1 MKWDGGYVMNFSTIK
16 GKLTLFFT
24 LLIVGFSII
33 AYLTFK
39 GNADADRAIKRVG
52 DIGSLET
59 SEAKLMMNLRGYQ
72 LLFDESFAQNYED
85 EYASIV
91 KNLNSLLEQS
101 RAEIAKTQIKEILGL
116 IKEWKDSNDERVK
129 LIKQYKKEIN
139 SDAFSISENGKKLAA
154 LTLLSA
160 DRYKIIEAK
169 IAVFKEGVEKRNL
182 KYIKDSSVSSELT
195 IALIVLLSMGTFLLL
210 LKSINFSISAAKKGC
225 EEIKNSKDLT
235 KKIVTGTKDEI
246 AETMDYVNE
255 LLGDLAKA
263 IDDAKRS
270 ATENASVAEEL
281 SATSLQ
287 IGKRTEDTS
296 IVVDETKQS
305 SNDVSELLSNS
316 EDESKKAEIEINEAS
331 HEVSDAAKDV
341 LSVSGA
347 LQLIVVEQMEIS
359 GQLERLS
366 SEAEQVKTV
375 LSVITDIADQTN
387 LLALNA
393 AIEAARAG
401 EHGRGFAVV
410 ADEVRKLAE
419 RTQQSLTESN
429 ATVSV
434 IVQSVLEATESMSK
448 SAKKLEELGKR
459 SKEVEST
466 MNKTVNIIAD
476 AAKIANQTAEDASSG
491 NSKTKDVIMRID
503 TINKLSMTNARSV
516 EEIAAAAEHL
526 AKRAESLSLSLA
538 QFKTS

>member
-1 MKWDGGYVMNFSTIK
+1 MKWDGGYVMNIGTIK

-91 KNLNSLLEQS
+91 KNLNSLLAQS
-101 RAEIAKTQIKEILGL
+101 RSEIAKTQIKEILGL
-116 IKEWKDSNDERVK
+116 IKEWKESNDERVK

-139 SDAFSISENGKKLAA
+139 NDAFSISENGKKLAA

-160 DRYKIIEAK
+160 DRYKIIEEK

-182 KYIKDSSVSSELT
+182 KYIKDSSVFSEIT
-195 IALIVLLSMGTFLLL
+195 IALIVLLSIGTFLLL

-331 HEVSDAAKDV
+331 HEVSDAARDV

-347 LQLIVVEQMEIS
+347 LQLIVVEQIELS

-366 SEAEQVKTV
+366 SEAEEVKTV

-434 IVQSVLEATESMSK
+434 IVQSILDATESMSK

-459 SKEVEST
+459 SKDVEST

>member
-1 MKWDGGYVMNFSTIK
+1 MSFGTIK
-16 GKLTLFFT
+16 SKLTLFFT
-24 LLIVGFSII
+24 LLILGFSII

-72 LLFDESFAQNYED
+72 LLFDETYAQNYEH
-85 EYASIV
+85 EYESIV
-91 KNLNSLLEQS
+91 KNLNSLLKQS
-101 RAEIAKTQIKEILGL
+101 RAEMAKTQIKEILVL
-116 IKEWKDSNDERVK
+116 IKEWKESNDERVK

-139 SDAFSISENGKKLAA
+139 SDAFSVSENGKRLAA

-160 DRYKIIEAK
+160 DRYKIIEEK
-169 IAVFKEGVEKRNL
+169 ISIFKEGVEKRNL
-182 KYIKDSSVSSELT
+182 KYIRDSSVFSELT
-195 IALIVLLSMGTFLLL
+195 IALIVLLSIGTFLLL

-235 KKIVTGTKDEI
+235 KKIVIGTKDEI

-263 IDDAKRS
+263 IDDAKKS

-281 SATSLQ
+281 STTSLQ

-316 EDESKKAEIEINEAS
+316 EDESKKAEEEIREAS
-331 HEVSDAAKDV
+331 SEVSDAAKDV

-347 LQLIVVEQMEIS
+347 LQLIVVEQMELS

-434 IVQSVLEATESMSK
+434 IVQSILDATESMSK

-476 AAKIANQTAEDASSG
+476 AAKIANQTAEDASNG

>member
-1 MKWDGGYVMNFSTIK
+1 MNFSTIK

-52 DIGSLET
+52 DIGNLET

-85 EYASIV
+85 EYVSIV

-139 SDAFSISENGKKLAA
+139 SDAFSISENGKKIAA

-160 DRYKIIEAK
+160 DRYKIIEEK
-169 IAVFKEGVEKRNL
+169 IAVFKEGVETRNL

-195 IALIVLLSMGTFLLL
+195 IALIVLLSVGTFLLL

-491 NSKTKDVIMRID
+491 NSKTKDVIMQID